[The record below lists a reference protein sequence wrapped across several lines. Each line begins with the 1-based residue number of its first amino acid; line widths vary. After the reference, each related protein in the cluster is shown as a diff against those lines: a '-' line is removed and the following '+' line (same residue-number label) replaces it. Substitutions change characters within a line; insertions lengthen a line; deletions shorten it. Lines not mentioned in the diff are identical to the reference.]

1 MAKRRDWRSVV
12 WRETLAD
19 GQTVCRVKLSDSR
32 TPPGHVLFGRR
43 LEQLAGL
50 LKDARKAHED
60 ATHKAT
66 LKKTKPLPFAKGRTK
81 PSRVR
86 DCRSGINL
94 DSIHAIG
101 DDGEETT
108 AQAGATETSS

>member
-1 MAKRRDWRSVV
+1 
-12 WRETLAD
+12 L
-19 GQTVCRVKLSDSR
+19 GDSC

-60 ATHKAT
+60 ATHKAM
-66 LKKTKPLPFAKGRTK
+66 LKKTKPLPFPKRDRQQRVSTK
-81 PSRVR
+81 
-86 DCRSGINL
+86 
-94 DSIHAIG
+94 
-101 DDGEETT
+101 EQQT